1 MSSSTKISNK
11 RNDNKLEV
19 DELEEEF
26 LNDDFDDLP
35 EPNEKLKNYQ
45 FEVREIMKSGC
56 NLQIAEYS
64 LLQCNIF
71 SHLHD
76 VKSEYNKLFENIKKE
91 MSNKLEVD
99 INKKKDK
106 ENNIKDDPNS
116 IQKLEEEE
124 EKENKENQKYEEE
137 IDAIMEEHSE
147 EYKNLQQT
155 KINQIKED
163 WMKLFKEV
171 LEASKYKDEFLN
183 AKDIYYEK
191 RAPLIES
198 ALRLVKKVVND
209 ENEYKKFY
217 ENYFGKKYEE

>member
-1 MSSSTKISNK
+1 
-11 RNDNKLEV
+11 
-19 DELEEEF
+19 
-26 LNDDFDDLP
+26 
-35 EPNEKLKNYQ
+35 
-45 FEVREIMKSGC
+45 MKSGS

-76 VKSEYNKLFENIKKE
+76 VKTEYKELFENIKKE

-106 ENNIKDDPNS
+106 ENNIKVVPNS
-116 IQKLEEEE
+116 IEKLEEEE
-124 EKENKENQKYEEE
+124 EKENKENKKYEEE
-137 IDAIMEEHSE
+137 IDAIMQEHSK
-147 EYKNLQQT
+147 EYENLQQT
-155 KINQIKED
+155 EINQIKED

-171 LEASKYKDEFLN
+171 LQASKYKDEFLN

-217 ENYFGKKYEE
+217 ENYFGKKLEG